1 MQLLLGK
8 ELCLLEQA
16 EPAYIRV
23 LAFNDVGRQL
33 LKEMKESASL
43 PIITKLGK
51 YPANGQSEAFAQQ
64 LELELTASDI
74 LALVQKAPT
83 STGSDYISSP
93 YYLQK

>member
-1 MQLLLGK
+1 M
-8 ELCLLEQA
+8 LEQA

-51 YPANGQSEAFAQQ
+51 YPANGQSAAFAQQ
-64 LELELTASDI
+64 LELELTASDV
-74 LALVQKAPT
+74 LALVQN
-83 STGSDYISSP
+83 STQNAGSDYVTSP